1 MNISIDL
8 LSTAQHLK
16 KLYEKSFYAMQER
29 EGLTQIE
36 IDILLFLSNNPRY
49 DTASEIVEFRGL
61 SKSHV
66 SAAVEKLIHKGFLSR
81 SPDKADRRCI
91 HLTVEDKALGV
102 VEELKQVQRDFFA
115 LLYHGITDEERALWN
130 RVLGKLEENVKNAF
144 GK

>member
-16 KLYEKSFYAMQER
+16 KLYEKSFYIIQEK

-36 IDILLFLSNNPRY
+36 IDILLFLANNPRY
-49 DTASEIVEFRGL
+49 DTAREIVEFRGL

-81 SPDKADRRCI
+81 SPDRVDRRCI
-91 HLTVEDKALGV
+91 HLKVEDNALGV
-102 VEELKQVQRDFFA
+102 VEELKQVQRNFFA
-115 LLYHGITDEERALWN
+115 LLYKGITEEERALWN
-130 RVLGKLEENVKNAF
+130 RILEKLEENVKEAL